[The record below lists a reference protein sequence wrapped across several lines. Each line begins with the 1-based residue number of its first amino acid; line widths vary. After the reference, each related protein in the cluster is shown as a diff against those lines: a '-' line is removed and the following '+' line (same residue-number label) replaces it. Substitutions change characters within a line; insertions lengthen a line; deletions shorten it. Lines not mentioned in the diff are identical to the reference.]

1 MSASGFST
9 PAFTPSGSPAE
20 SPLVTPADSPAVK
33 AASGPALPRA
43 EDVKMILSDVDGT
56 LFTDDHELH
65 PTTLNAIRHIR
76 ETRPDLPI
84 IPVTGKQRVSCG

>member
-1 MSASGFST
+1 MVSRST
-9 PAFTPSGSPAE
+9 RAAFFPDQVSLNVLTLYSP
-20 SPLVTPADSPAVK
+20 T
-33 AASGPALPRA
+33 
-43 EDVKMILSDVDGT
+43 VDGT

-84 IPVTGKQRVSCG
+84 IPVTGKQRVSCA